1 MTRIYFKPQGAS
13 NRAGFNKSRKPNF
26 KSSHLQQDHHP
37 RKEIEGTQK
46 RDDGWRSKL
55 EPNSIEQIADGLEK
69 MVLSWTNQPHKM
81 PHSDPDFTYLHAHDD
96 SHSLLPSDAIKS
108 ATTEFVDEGDQFSIG
123 TKETT
128 ISFVHHHEQHQNHQ
142 GFKPAAPSHNQQTL
156 IVDTIGDPDGFMQDI
171 MKGDI
176 LKNGLL
182 SIQNGDCTAADYHQ
196 MDNTVR
202 TSALWYLTPTL
213 ALPNTVSYGKD
224 YATAQQKSEDFQQFT
239 CVDGEDDG
247 YHITHDEFLR
257 HNGDKNRSFL
267 RGEREEN
274 GTVFNRSAVFHEE
287 KLHRD
292 STMSEKISC
301 KLEALGSK
309 IWSETVEINGGT
321 KIKDLLGRKLVAM
334 GNGFPFPKGTGNS
347 DADYFKKKIEE
358 LQIALLECA
367 MEYEVKIVEM
377 KMNAL
382 HSKSQE
388 RQIAPE
394 KDKSKEEL
402 ESGHPE
408 NLKDKRDAQRVDYL
422 KKQLSRLQR
431 EKATAARE
439 LSDLRK
445 RERQF
450 DLQRRSLDDALSRV
464 NYLQSELARKEQD
477 IVDCRL
483 REKEAKAHLY
493 ELQLGLQKAQAAQ
506 IEPRK
511 LMTLLPALKDWI
523 QSSKKVSHDVGRA
536 DNHEKAEHASQI
548 DNIVH
553 AITKEIRMLQNAL
566 SHVIHK
572 T

>member
-1 MTRIYFKPQGAS
+1 MNSAAGA
-13 NRAGFNKSRKPNF
+13 
-26 KSSHLQQDHHP
+26 
-37 RKEIEGTQK
+37 
-46 RDDGWRSKL
+46 
-55 EPNSIEQIADGLEK
+55 
-69 MVLSWTNQPHKM
+69 
-81 PHSDPDFTYLHAHDD
+81 
-96 SHSLLPSDAIKS
+96 
-108 ATTEFVDEGDQFSIG
+108 
-123 TKETT
+123 
-128 ISFVHHHEQHQNHQ
+128 
-142 GFKPAAPSHNQQTL
+142 
-156 IVDTIGDPDGFMQDI
+156 
-171 MKGDI
+171 
-176 LKNGLL
+176 
-182 SIQNGDCTAADYHQ
+182 
-196 MDNTVR
+196 

-213 ALPNTVSYGKD
+213 ALPNTLSYGKD
-224 YATAQQKSEDFQQFT
+224 YANVQQKPEDFQQFA
-239 CVDGEDDG
+239 CVDGEGDG
-247 YHITHDEFLR
+247 HVAHDEFLW
-257 HNGDKNRSFL
+257 HNGDAHRRFSTC
-267 RGEREEN
+267 RVEEN
-274 GTVFNRSAVFHEE
+274 ETVSNGAAVVHDG
-287 KLHRD
+287 KVQRD

-334 GNGFPFPKGTGNS
+334 SNGFSALGGTGNP
-347 DADYFKKKIEE
+347 DADYYKKKVEE

-377 KMNAL
+377 KMKAL
-382 HSKSQE
+382 HSKSQD
-388 RQIAPE
+388 RQIEPE
-394 KDKSKEEL
+394 KDKTREEL
-402 ESGHPE
+402 ESGHSDS
-408 NLKDKRDAQRVDYL
+408 LKDKRDAQRVDYL

-431 EKATAARE
+431 EKGAAARE

-523 QSSKKVSHDVGRA
+523 QTSKKVSHDVGRV
-536 DNHEKAEHASQI
+536 DNHERAENTPQI